1 MSHDQAGF
9 GAPGPPKISIIVPTF
24 NERDNVRPLINSL
37 DRAMDGTPWEVI
49 FVDDDSPD
57 QTTNEIRA
65 VAQSDPRVRCIQRIG
80 RRGLSSACVEGMLSS
95 SAPYVAVMDADGQ
108 HDESLLPRMLRSL
121 EEAGL
126 DLVIGSRYVEGG
138 SVGQW
143 DSNRVWISRLSTG
156 IANTVLTA
164 DLSDPMS
171 GFFAIRRDVLDELV
185 HNLSAVGF
193 KILLDIFA
201 SAKRPLRFKEL
212 PFEFRTRTAGE
223 SKLDNRAALDFLTLL
238 LEKRF
243 GNLIPARLVYFSL
256 IGGTGVGVHLLAFTS
271 MFHALEYSF
280 VTSQMFAT
288 LIAMVGNYWLNNL
301 ITYRDRQL
309 TGWAWFRGLAIFCLA
324 CSVGAI
330 TNVGVASYIYSGI
343 SAWLP
348 STLAGVLMSTIW
360 NYATTSFLVWRRAT

>member
-1 MSHDQAGF
+1 MNSEQVKYTL
-9 GAPGPPKISIIVPTF
+9 PEPPRISIVVPTF
-24 NERDNVRPLINSL
+24 NERDNIRPLIDSL
-37 DRAMDGTPWEVI
+37 NEVMDGTTWEVI

-57 QTTNEIRA
+57 ETAKEIRQ
-65 VAQSDPRVRCIQRIG
+65 VAQGDPRIRCIQRIG

-108 HDESLLPRMLRSL
+108 HDESLLPEMLRSL
-121 EEAGL
+121 EEADL

-143 DSNRVWISRLSTG
+143 DSNRVWISRVSTG
-156 IANTVLTA
+156 IANSILTA

-171 GFFAIRRDVLDELV
+171 GFFAIRRDILDEFV
-185 HNLSAVGF
+185 HKLSAVGF

-201 SAKRPLRFKEL
+201 SSGRPLRFKEL
-212 PFEFRTRTAGE
+212 PFEFRNRTAGE

-238 LEKRF
+238 LEKKF
-243 GNLIPARLVYFSL
+243 GRLVPARLVYFSL
-256 IGGTGVGVHLLAFTS
+256 IGGTGVGVHLVAFTL
-271 MFHALEYSF
+271 MFHLLEYSF
-280 VTSQMFAT
+280 LMSQLFAT
-288 LIAMVGNYWLNNL
+288 LIAMVGNFWLNNL

-309 TGWAWFRGLAIFCLA
+309 TGWAWFRGLAVFCLA

-343 SAWLP
+343 SLWLP